1 MFAGLRFLKFPPS
14 PATSDRP
21 AVQVSANYNQTVR
34 FGNTTRFAVALASTI
49 ETDAGATFADNFLI
63 DNRATW

>member
-1 MFAGLRFLKFPPS
+1 MLAGLWLCESPPVQ
-14 PATSDRP
+14 ATLECP
-21 AVQVSANYNQTVR
+21 LLQVSANSNQTVR
-34 FGNTTRFAVALASTI
+34 FGNTTRFAVVLASTI